1 MKRLDTTQSS
11 DGSVSGR
18 YHLAG
23 PTDAGDYVVKTSL
36 TPRTHLVGSN
46 NNPHGRPL
54 PMDVSLPVYA
64 PIVLVEANPISG
76 FGGFVKRTLDV
87 VMATSLV
94 LMFSWLLLG
103 IAIGIKATSHGPIV
117 FRQERRGRNG
127 TTFRCFKFR
136 SMYVEETDFDSA
148 VQTRVDDPRITPLG
162 RFLRKHSL
170 DELPQL
176 VNVIIGHMSL
186 VGPRPHALGT
196 SLDGRLLHE
205 AMPDYP
211 LRYRVRP
218 GLTGWAQVNGWRG
231 IIDTQEKL
239 EKRVE
244 FDLHYIANWS
254 PLLDLQIL
262 LRTFTCLFADERAY

>member
-1 MKRLDTTQSS
+1 MEVGETTATAHPVAES
-11 DGSVSGR
+11 
-18 YHLAG
+18 HA
-23 PTDAGDYVVKTSL
+23 DANLQPAY
-36 TPRTHLVGSN
+36 TPV
-46 NNPHGRPL
+46 
-54 PMDVSLPVYA
+54 
-64 PIVLVEANPISG
+64 VLVDANPISG
-76 FGGFVKRTLDV
+76 FQAVFKRGQDIVLGLL
-87 VMATSLV
+87 LV
-94 LMFSWLLLG
+94 IMFSWLLLA
-103 IAIGIKATSHGPIV
+103 IAVAIKVTSRGPIV

-148 VQTRVDDPRITPLG
+148 VQTRANDPRITPIG
-162 RFLRKHSL
+162 RFLRSHSL

-205 AMPDYP
+205 AMVDYP

-244 FDLHYIANWS
+244 FDLYYIAHWS
-254 PLLDLQIL
+254 PYLDLQIL